1 MNPFFQQIQQLWAR
15 QSFVGRLVLGGAT
28 TVLVLVV
35 GVVGFWASQTNYAVL
50 YSGLPTNEA
59 AAITQKLDADRTAYK
74 LSSDG
79 TTILVP
85 IENVQKTRMNLAV
98 AGLLNGTEKGYE
110 IFDSMSLGATP
121 FQQNINLVR
130 AIQGELAK
138 TIMTLEPV
146 AHARVHIVQP
156 ETNVFIRDEKPVTAS
171 VVVKVRPGASLGRDA
186 TQGIVALLA
195 GSVKG
200 LTTDNVT
207 VLDTDSRVLSEK
219 RKSAQGMASTDQLSH
234 QLEVESHLVAK
245 AQEILT
251 RALGGPGRAVV
262 RVTANMSFRHVT
274 ESSEKFDPEGKV
286 ITHESVSSSKT
297 TSPGGPRG
305 PAGTA
310 SNLPPAVA
318 AGAGAAAAGPSAN
331 EEVTESK
338 YAVSVVNRTHEEQL
352 ETINRLTV
360 AVMLIPPVP
369 VDETPLEESLGISP
383 AEVGLLVKRAVGFQ
397 EGRDEIQ
404 VAIGRP
410 VAATPEDVAIDQ
422 QIIAVQAWQGY
433 GSVAKASSLGVA
445 AFSLLIIGLMSLR
458 SKPAPKT
465 SPTPALATTDAAE
478 LADLQA
484 VAGAIKAWLEEP
496 ATIRMDRSKA
506 PPAAAAR

>member
-15 QSFVGRLVLGGAT
+15 QTFMGRLVLGGAT

-35 GVVGFWASQTNYAVL
+35 GAVGYWASQTNYAVL
-50 YSGLPTNEA
+50 YSGLPSNEA

-79 TTILVP
+79 ATILVP
-85 IENVQKTRMNLAV
+85 VENVPKTRMNLAV
-98 AGLLNGTEKGYE
+98 AGLLNGSEKGYE

-121 FQQNINLVR
+121 FHQNINLVR

-171 VVVKVRPGASLGRDA
+171 VVVKVRPGASLSRDA

-207 VLDTDSRVLSEK
+207 VLDTDSRILSEK
-219 RKSAQGMASTDQLSH
+219 RKSAQGMASTDQLNH

-262 RVTANMSFRHVT
+262 RVTANMSFRHVK

-297 TSPGGPRG
+297 TSPSGPRG

-318 AGAGAAAAGPSAN
+318 AAAGAAAAGPSAN

-369 VDETPLEESLGISP
+369 VDETPLEESLGFSA

-410 VAATPEDVAIDQ
+410 VAAAPEDVAIDQ

-465 SPTPALATTDAAE
+465 SPTPALATADTAE

-506 PPAAAAR
+506 PSAAAR